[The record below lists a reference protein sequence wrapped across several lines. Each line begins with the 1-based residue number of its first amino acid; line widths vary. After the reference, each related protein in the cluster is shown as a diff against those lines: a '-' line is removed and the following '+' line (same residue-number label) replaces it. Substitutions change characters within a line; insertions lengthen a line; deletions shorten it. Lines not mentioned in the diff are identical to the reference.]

1 MVGPPSVFPEWSAT
15 GEPSG
20 PGSARVPS
28 WMSPILQPMGSL
40 ARAALVLGALLV
52 ALLIGGLDAAA
63 GPEIHLSVFYL
74 FPIGVAAWFLGRRL
88 GLIMALLCGA
98 IWLTADIMGGAIY
111 SRDWIPLWNTVMLLA
126 VFSLFAIG
134 LSHLRRVLEE
144 EARLARRDLLTDVPN
159 LRSFHEQMPHE
170 LRMAAGQACSV
181 TLGLVEVHDLAYI
194 NERFGSQSGDLLLR
208 VTARTLRESLRPQ
221 DLLCRVGG
229 TTFAVVLPGTDTPA
243 ATGVL
248 EKVRERV
255 LDQMRTYDRPISIAI
270 AAVSAERPPPEGG
283 ELMEKTDSLLRSIKQ
298 DRTPHPFSVVALEQ
312 VVA

>member
-1 MVGPPSVFPEWSAT
+1 
-15 GEPSG
+15 
-20 PGSARVPS
+20 
-28 WMSPILQPMGSL
+28 MSPILQPMGSFT
-40 ARAALVLGALLV
+40 RVILVLGALFA
-52 ALLIGGLDAAA
+52 ALSIGWLDASA

-74 FPIGVAAWFLGRRL
+74 LPIGLTAWFLGRRL
-88 GLIMALLCGA
+88 GLIMAFLCGA
-98 IWLTADIMGGAIY
+98 VWLTADTMAGAVY
-111 SRDWIPLWNTVMLLA
+111 TRDWIPFWNTGVLLA
-126 VFSLFAIG
+126 FFSLFAVG
-134 LSHLRRVLEE
+134 LSYLRRVLEE
-144 EARLARRDLLTDVPN
+144 EARLARQDLLTNIPN
-159 LRSFHEQMPHE
+159 LRSFQEQMPQE
-170 LRMAAGQACSV
+170 LRMAAGQGSSV

-243 ATGVL
+243 AQSILEEVR
-248 EKVRERV
+248 EKV
-255 LDQMRTYDRPISIAI
+255 LDRMRTYDRPLSVAI
-270 AAVSAERPPPEGG
+270 AAVSAERPTPEGG

>member
-1 MVGPPSVFPEWSAT
+1 
-15 GEPSG
+15 
-20 PGSARVPS
+20 
-28 WMSPILQPMGSL
+28 MSPILQPMGSET
-40 ARAALVLGALLV
+40 RVALVLGALLV
-52 ALLIGGLDAAA
+52 ALCIGWLDASA

-74 FPIGVAAWFLGRRL
+74 LPIGAAAWFLGRRL

-98 IWLTADIMGGAIY
+98 IWLTADAMGGAVY
-111 SRDWIPLWNTVMLLA
+111 SRDWIPLWNSVVLLA
-126 VFSLFAIG
+126 FFSLFAVG
-134 LSHLRRVLEE
+134 LSYLRRVLEE
-144 EARLARRDLLTDVPN
+144 EARLAREDLLTSIPN
-159 LRSFHEQMPHE
+159 LRSFQEQMPQE
-170 LRMAAGQACSV
+170 LRTAAGRGSSV

-229 TTFAVVLPGTDTPA
+229 TTFAVVLPGTDTPT

-248 EKVRERV
+248 EKVRKKV
-255 LDQMRTYDRPISIAI
+255 LDRMRTYDRPLSVAI
-270 AAVSAERPPPEGG
+270 AAVSAERPTPEGG